1 MDGDYNGNNMG
12 VGEIIDLT
20 AGSKG
25 ASRIVLRVRDY
36 SYDVGEVR
44 FAIDEHMTPLGE
56 IFHRYMETKVVVG
69 GDVDD
74 RVEFLHHVIGAIPI
88 ECVATAGQLGIRDGD
103 VMTLAAHVHRRR
115 VEEGP
120 AVAAA
125 AMAVGRVANGD
136 GGTRWFLDMTRNC
149 DVVLEDAVVVL
160 KEPGG
165 QERVHFRID
174 RRATG
179 LSLLFVAYADWLQR
193 GGNHPWP
200 RLGDESAPLD
210 ELRFVLG
217 ARRLPRDSDETAYD
231 NGILDGDTIHVIR
244 VVPEERSRR
253 DDRSSA
259 SSSASAS
266 ASASDAAAHAD
277 RIGITL
283 LHVDD
288 GTTDFF
294 LVDPAA
300 PLRKVFHQY
309 SQDRV
314 MMPLASLRFLHG
326 DRALYPDDRP
336 CDAGIR
342 PRDTIHVL
350 TKSHQQE
357 RLLELT
363 PNAVEVMRR
372 GKERGDETILFD
384 PIVQVTGLTQHKS
397 DCAVVSSALSV
408 LCMEYD
414 IQTYIIT
421 PLFTESMHTGS
432 YT

>member
-1 MDGDYNGNNMG
+1 MMDGDYNGNNMG

-25 ASRIVLRVRDY
+25 TSRIVLRVRDY
-36 SYDVGEVR
+36 SDDVGEVR

-56 IFHRYMETKVVVG
+56 IFHRYMGYMGTKVVG

-74 RVEFLHHVIGAIPI
+74 RVEFLHHVIGAIPL

-149 DVVLEDAVVVL
+149 DVVLEYAFVVL

-165 QERVHFRID
+165 QEGVHFRID

-179 LSLLFVAYADWLQR
+179 ISLLFVAYADWLQR
-193 GGNHPWP
+193 GNHPWQ
-200 RLGDESAPLD
+200 SVPLD

-266 ASASDAAAHAD
+266 ASDAAAHAD

-283 LHVDD
+283 LHVDN

-294 LVDPAA
+294 LVDSAA
-300 PLRKVFHQY
+300 PLRKVFHGY
-309 SQDRV
+309 SQGRV

-326 DRALYPDDRP
+326 DRTLYPDDRP

-357 RLLELT
+357 RMLELT

-372 GKERGDETILFD
+372 GKERGDETICFD
-384 PIVQVTGLTQHKS
+384 PIVQVTGLTLRS

>member
-1 MDGDYNGNNMG
+1 MMDGDYNGNNMG

-25 ASRIVLRVRDY
+25 TSRIVLRVRDY
-36 SYDVGEVR
+36 SDDVGEVR

-56 IFHRYMETKVVVG
+56 IFHRYMGYMDTKVVG

-74 RVEFLHHVIGAIPI
+74 RVEFLHHVIGAIPL

-149 DVVLEDAVVVL
+149 DVVLEYAFVVL

-165 QERVHFRID
+165 QEGVHFRID

-179 LSLLFVAYADWLQR
+179 ISLLFVAYADWLQR
-193 GGNHPWP
+193 ENHPWP
-200 RLGDESAPLD
+200 RLGDESVPLD

-266 ASASDAAAHAD
+266 ASDAAAHAD

-283 LHVDD
+283 LHVDN

-294 LVDPAA
+294 LVDSAA
-300 PLRKVFHQY
+300 PLRKVFHGY
-309 SQDRV
+309 SQGRV

-326 DRALYPDDRP
+326 DRTLYPDDRP

-357 RLLELT
+357 RMLELT

-372 GKERGDETILFD
+372 GKERGDETICFD
-384 PIVQVTGLTQHKS
+384 PIVQVTGLTLRS